1 MMNRK
6 INNKNGFTLIELL
19 AVIVI
24 MGVLM
29 MVAIPAMTRYIENA
43 KRDVFADTAKKYI
56 SAARYTLL
64 SDGFQCKDPESG
76 LVVSCGLSDLESDN
90 KMFLIIP
97 VSLIDVENDTKK
109 SPWGKIFG
117 EYAAVVVKNDGTDE
131 KPNYVYSFFGVD
143 TAGHGIQQ
151 PIAETDISRA
161 AVLNNGSS
169 SYSTIK
175 TKGLLGHMSY
185 IYGQNANYKQVSG
198 VN

>member
-1 MMNRK
+1 MNRK

-29 MVAIPAMTRYIENA
+29 MVAIPAMTKYIENA

-64 SDGFQCKDPESG
+64 SDGFTCMTAGP
-76 LVVSCGLSDLESDN
+76 VSCGLADLESDN
-90 KMFLIIP
+90 TLFLIIP
-97 VSLIDVENDTKK
+97 LYLIDVENDTKK
-109 SPWGKIFG
+109 SPWGMPFG
-117 EYAAVVVKNDGTDE
+117 DVAAVVVKNDGTSA

-143 TAGHGIQQ
+143 KAGHGIKE
-151 PIAETDISRA
+151 PIVETDISRA

-169 SYSTIK
+169 SYEAISRQVLREYIA
-175 TKGLLGHMSY
+175 S
-185 IYGQNANYKQVSG
+185 IYGSTGKYIQVSG

>member
-1 MMNRK
+1 MNRK

-64 SDGFQCKDPESG
+64 SDGFQCMDPG
-76 LVVSCGLSDLESDN
+76 PVSCGLSDLESNN
-90 KMFLIIP
+90 KLFLIIP
-97 VSLIDVENDTKK
+97 VGLIDVENDTKK
-109 SPWGKIFG
+109 SPWGKTFG
-117 EYAAVVVKNDGTDE
+117 EAAAVVVKNDGTAE

-161 AVLNNGSS
+161 AVLNNSSS

-175 TKGLLGHMSY
+175 TRGLLGHMSY
-185 IYGQNANYKQVSG
+185 IYGQNADYKQVSG